1 MLLEALIVAL
11 QFGLALLGLALCVG
25 IFWHMRRIGKP
36 GLANIWWLLSFVL
49 PLPFLAMELTAQ
61 YSSEYLVLAG
71 VAAVWPLIGI
81 AARFVNPLDG
91 SKRGVRQ

>member
-1 MLLEALIVAL
+1 MFLEALIVGL
-11 QFGLALLGLALCVG
+11 QVGLALLSLALCVG
-25 IFWHMRRIGKP
+25 LFWHMRRIGKT
-36 GLANIWWLLSFVL
+36 GLANVWWLLAFVS

-61 YSSEYLVLAG
+61 DSSEYFVLTG
-71 VAAVWPLIGI
+71 VAAVWLLIGI